1 MQAGLLR
8 DWIEIQ
14 QETVERDQ
22 LGGETREWV
31 TILRTRAR
39 IQDKSGDLKEENREA
54 VFTAVKNVS
63 IRYRPGITRNMR
75 LAWGGENYRILSI
88 DRNRKNMSWDIK
100 CELINE

>member
-8 DWIEIQ
+8 DWVEIQ

-22 LGGETREWV
+22 LGGETRKWE

-54 VFTAVKNVS
+54 VFTAIKNVS

-75 LAWGGENYRILSI
+75 LSWGGENYRILSI

>member
-8 DWIEIQ
+8 DWVEIQ

-22 LGGETREWV
+22 LGGETRKWE

-39 IQDKSGDLKEENREA
+39 IQDKSGDLKEGNREA
-54 VFTAVKNVS
+54 VFTAIKNVS

-75 LAWGGENYRILSI
+75 LSWGGENYRILSI

>member
-39 IQDKSGDLKEENREA
+39 IQD
-54 VFTAVKNVS
+54 
-63 IRYRPGITRNMR
+63 
-75 LAWGGENYRILSI
+75 
-88 DRNRKNMSWDIK
+88 
-100 CELINE
+100 

>member
-39 IQDKSGDLKEENREA
+39 ISEGRESGGG
-54 VFTAVKNVS
+54 V
-63 IRYRPGITRNMR
+63 YRSKKRIHPIQTRH
-75 LAWGGENYRILSI
+75 YP
-88 DRNRKNMSWDIK
+88 
-100 CELINE
+100 